1 MKTKFKKIARPEYL
15 AYLLIFL
22 ACYLAHRYKLIND
35 YLFQV
40 LTLAGI
46 NIIMTLSLN
55 LVIGV
60 TGQFSLGHAGF
71 MSIGAYF
78 GAMVSRL
85 MFSFVK
91 TGAVSNV
98 FVLLAAMLVGGAV
111 SAFFGFLI
119 STPTLKVKGD
129 YLAIVTLGFGEIIR
143 AVWRIIP
150 YTGGALG
157 FTGIPKLTT
166 FTIVF
171 LTILFTIYTTRNFIG
186 SSIGRSCLAIRE
198 NEIAAEAAGIDCR
211 KYKVTAFVYAA
222 FLAGVAGVLYA
233 HLIMFIAPDNFAAAK
248 STDFIVY
255 LYAGGVGTI
264 SGSILGAL
272 CLTILPEMLRFL
284 SDWRLVI
291 YAVLLLYI
299 IIWRPN
305 GLFGGREFKFLQ
317 LPTISGTESRLSR
330 ELSKLFRK
338 SSGKRVSK

>member
-1 MKTKFKKIARPEYL
+1 MKSG
-15 AYLLIFL
+15 
-22 ACYLAHRYKLIND
+22 D
-35 YLFQV
+35 
-40 LTLAGI
+40 
-46 NIIMTLSLN
+46 
-55 LVIGV
+55 
-60 TGQFSLGHAGF
+60 
-71 MSIGAYF
+71 
-78 GAMVSRL
+78 
-85 MFSFVK
+85 
-91 TGAVSNV
+91 VSN
-98 FVLLAAMLVGGAV
+98 FIVLLTAMLIGGAV

-119 STPTLKVKGD
+119 SMPTLKVKGD

-143 AVWRIIP
+143 TVWRIIP
-150 YTGGALG
+150 YAGGALG

-171 LTILFTIYTTRNFIG
+171 FVILFTIYTTRNFIG
-186 SSIGRSCLAIRE
+186 SSVGRSCLAIRE
-198 NEIAAEAAGIDCR
+198 NEIAAEAAGINGR

-222 FLAGVAGVLYA
+222 FIAGVAGVLYA

-272 CLTILPEMLRFL
+272 CLTLLPEMLRFL

-305 GLFGGREFKFLQ
+305 GLFGGREFKYLK
-317 LPTISGTESRLSR
+317 LPTIDGTESRLSR
-330 ELSKLFRK
+330 ELSKWWK
-338 SSGKRVSK
+338 KTSEKWVEK

>member
-1 MKTKFKKIARPEYL
+1 MKAKIKKIARPEYL
-15 AYLLIFL
+15 AYLLIYL
-22 ACYLAHRYKLIND
+22 ACYLAHRFGLINN

-55 LVIGV
+55 LVIGI

-78 GAMVSRL
+78 GAIVSRL
-85 MFSFVK
+85 MFQVLS
-91 TGAVSNV
+91 SNEV
-98 FVLLAAMLVGGAV
+98 NNCIVLLVAMVVGGAV

-119 STPTLKVKGD
+119 SMPTLKVKGD

-150 YTGGALG
+150 YVGGALG

-171 LTILFTIYTTRNFIG
+171 LVIIFTIYTTRNFIG

-233 HLIMFIAPDNFAAAK
+233 HLIMFIAPDNFASAK

-272 CLTILPEMLRFL
+272 FLTLLPEMLRFL

-291 YAVLLLYI
+291 YSILLLYI
-299 IIWRPN
+299 IIWRPY
-305 GLFGGREFKFLQ
+305 GLFGGREFKYLR
-317 LPTISGTESRLSR
+317 LSTIDGTESRLSR
-330 ELSKLFRK
+330 ELSEWWKK
-338 SSGKRVSK
+338 TSGKRVKK

>member
-1 MKTKFKKIARPEYL
+1 MRSILRIRRRSIAHSTKSNAH
-15 AYLLIFL
+15 
-22 ACYLAHRYKLIND
+22 LAHRFGLINN

-55 LVIGV
+55 LVIGI

-78 GAMVSRL
+78 GAIVSRL
-85 MFSFVK
+85 MFQVMS
-91 TGAVSNV
+91 SNEV
-98 FVLLAAMLVGGAV
+98 NNCIVLLVAMVVGGAV

-119 STPTLKVKGD
+119 SMPTLKVKGD

-150 YTGGALG
+150 YVGGALG

-171 LTILFTIYTTRNFIG
+171 LVIIFTIYTTRNFIG

-211 KYKVTAFVYAA
+211 KYKVMAFVYAA
-222 FLAGVAGVLYA
+222 FLAGVALDEADFGDGLLIAATERRTKDEIDRYA
-233 HLIMFIAPDNFAAAK
+233 Q
-248 STDFIVY
+248 
-255 LYAGGVGTI
+255 
-264 SGSILGAL
+264 AL
-272 CLTILPEMLRFL
+272 EK
-284 SDWRLVI
+284 VI
-291 YAVLLLYI
+291 
-299 IIWRPN
+299 R
-305 GLFGGREFKFLQ
+305 
-317 LPTISGTESRLSR
+317 
-330 ELSKLFRK
+330 
-338 SSGKRVSK
+338 